1 MANVKAV
8 ASGNWS
14 NTATWDG
21 GVLPTV
27 NDDVFSNTFT
37 VTIDGTFTVL
47 SIRNTAATGITAGG
61 QFKFANGGNLT
72 CTASN
77 SIEVAGSTPTLLFD
91 LTSGNSGTF
100 SGSIISLT
108 AGISGSAISQTGTG
122 TFNLT
127 GNFDLNNGTTT
138 RVIFSISGAGTIN
151 HVGNIV
157 NSSSGTSG
165 GAGTAAPIVITANC
179 TYNHTGNCTGG
190 GTNSLVSGSSIR
202 AVSTAFTYNGTGDLL
217 ANLAPSIYTTQSATI
232 NVIGNVTGTTSF
244 PSIHNITNSATINV
258 NGIITAGTSYPA
270 ISGLVTTLVKVQGT
284 IINQGTYNAI
294 YAGRIT
300 LEGNIAYWQYRNALN
315 NTSTNLYT
323 VGALNY
329 PDELD
334 VRDGIDYGASLEL
347 TGTLAVPTADNVRK
361 GVPIDDTVG
370 TADLTAEDFLTAIEE
385 STLDIAE
392 RLRNVATVQTTGDQ
406 VVGLS

>member
-37 VTIDGTFTVL
+37 VTIDGTFEVL
-47 SIRNTAATGITAGG
+47 SITNAAATGITAGG
-61 QFKFANGGNLT
+61 SFTFANGGDLT
-72 CTASN
+72 CTAGDG
-77 SIEVAGSTPTLLFD
+77 VKPGSATVLTFTLA
-91 LTSGNSGTF
+91 SGNSATLRANV
-100 SGSIISLT
+100 IRP
-108 AGISGSAISQTGTG
+108 AGNFNVMTCTNTG
-122 TFNLT
+122 TFNIVGNLT
-127 GNFDLNNGTTT
+127 MGNFGITNT
-138 RVIFSISGAGTIN
+138 RILSISANATIN
-151 HVGNIV
+151 HIGDIINNATNAGNDVVII
-157 NSSSGTSG
+157 SST
-165 GAGTAAPIVITANC
+165 C
-179 TYNHTGNCTGG
+179 TYNHTGNCEGG
-190 GTNSLVSGSSIR
+190 KTSSATDRVCITNT
-202 AVSTAFTYNGTGDLL
+202 TASHILTYNGTGNHLTTV
-217 ANLAPSIYTTQSATI
+217 APTIYTIAPSTI
-232 NVIGNVTGTTSF
+232 NITGNVTGGDNRQVINNTT
-244 PSIHNITNSATINV
+244 NGATIDV
-258 NGIITAGTSYPA
+258 NGIITAGANQPA
-270 ISGLVTTLVKVQGT
+270 IVGLITTLVKVQGT

-294 YAGRIT
+294 YAGQIT

-315 NTSTNLYT
+315 NTSINLYT

-334 VRDGIDYGASLEL
+334 VREGVDYGASLEL